1 LAHGKEAV
9 RRTRLGPKYDEDEIE
24 MECTRLEEAGLL
36 TRFKGSL
43 KRSVTSSI
51 KPWLKVKA
59 KEMGHKPSGVYYDL
73 TKEGRK
79 LAEKLIRAHRL
90 SERLLTDI
98 IGIDWI
104 RAHEIAHRLELFIM

>member
-1 LAHGKEAV
+1 MA
-9 RRTRLGPKYDEDEIE
+9 
-24 MECTRLEEAGLL
+24 CTKLDEAGLL

-59 KEMGHKPSGVYYDL
+59 KEIVHKPSGVYYDL

-98 IGIDWI
+98 IGID
-104 RAHEIAHRLELFIM
+104 